1 MPSAIILLSTAT
13 GTEKA
18 VLKSLKRHEYVQKA
32 YVVQS
37 AYDIIV
43 KVRVETFDKLS
54 AVISKIKRLSR
65 KPQSIVTMLI
75 VEGSTAQLTEK
86 KNLGGQE

>member
-1 MPSAIILLSTAT
+1 LPSAIILLSTAS

-18 VLKSLKRHEYVQKA
+18 VLKSLRQHECVQEA

-43 KVRVETFDKLS
+43 KVKAETFDKLTV
-54 AVISKIKRLSR
+54 VIAKIKRFAYNPL
-65 KPQSIVTMLI
+65 SIVTMLV
-75 VEGSTAQLTEK
+75 VEGSPIH
-86 KNLGGQE
+86 

>member
-1 MPSAIILLSTAT
+1 MPSAIILLSTTA

-18 VLKSLKRHEYVQKA
+18 ILRRLRMHECVQEA

-43 KVRVETFDKLS
+43 RVKAETFDKLS
-54 AVISKIKRLSR
+54 LVISGIKRFSHNPL
-65 KPQSIVTMLI
+65 SIVTMLV
-75 VEGSTAQLTEK
+75 VEGSTIP
-86 KNLGGQE
+86 

>member
-1 MPSAIILLSTAT
+1 VFEEKKLPSAILLLSTAT

-18 VLKSLKRHEYVQKA
+18 TLTLLKMMECVQEA

-43 KVRVETFDKLS
+43 KVKAETFDKLS
-54 AVISKIKRLSR
+54 TTISKIKRFSHNPLG
-65 KPQSIVTMLI
+65 IITMVVI
-75 VEGSTAQLTEK
+75 EGSSTY
-86 KNLGGQE
+86 